1 MADGAL
7 PREPGASDTPDLGQA
22 DTIDAGFVLD
32 KLRTRHAHDAIYTR
46 CGSVLIAVNPYK
58 RMGLFS
64 EAVLAQ
70 YKNAHSLPAEP
81 PHTFEIASAAHR
93 AMIHNGRSQA
103 IIVSGESGAGKT
115 ESARHMMLYL
125 RYVSNTSPEL
135 ETRLYGSDP
144 ITEGFGCAKTVR
156 NDNSS
161 RMGKFTAL
169 NFDPSARIQGASL
182 NTYLLEKTRVTQC
195 GPGERS
201 YHCFYAL
208 LRGASPA
215 LLKQLR
221 LPSAEPSAYA
231 YLAGG
236 HTGESG
242 GERTDK
248 MLWAELETAL
258 AAQAW
263 EGAALQELWQL
274 IAGVLLLGNVRFD
287 AANTDAAAVEG
298 SSAPSVAGCE
308 AVLGLQ
314 QGSLAKALTKRKLKV
329 GGDMVEKDLSL
340 VAAGDNRDALAKAIY
355 SKLFDRLIVQIN
367 RALAEA
373 RNIYSPRATA
383 HVIGIVDIFGF
394 EIFEKNSLEQLCI
407 NFANEKLQA
416 LFTKTVFAETMRAY
430 SEEGIDA
437 ADISYTDNGALI
449 QTLEA
454 LNTGMLAILSEECV
468 VPKGSDEG
476 FTEKVMAQHGKG
488 GIIVRMKGVG
498 PKDGFGIN
506 HFAGLVN
513 YGTRAWLDKN
523 KDPLNGDLV
532 VLMQFS
538 DNELLKELFT
548 EPADVAPAAGD
559 RKKFKSTKFKG
570 VTDTF
575 SAQLT
580 DLVGTLDK
588 CDLHFVRCFKSND
601 QKKPDLVED
610 AVITRQLN
618 TSGVLDALRVARTG
632 FPDRMP
638 FDEFCGNFLVVPGLG
653 TKAELAGKAPKDRV
667 LALLQKLGVP
677 GQKFRCGKARV
688 FFASGMLEG
697 LRTRR
702 LEMQAKVAVAIQ
714 AAGRGHIARKA
725 ARQLRRVR
733 EEALQAMLSAAAQE
747 DVEAL
752 RAAIADA
759 RAAGVHRYAAGEA
772 SVAGAEE
779 RVAALVAEL
788 RARREA
794 EGALEKAIGAADIA
808 ALEVALQRAAG
819 CKSDRALLE
828 RGERRLATLK
838 EEEKRRKE
846 EEARLA
852 EIKRKNVAAAA
863 EAQKKVAEERRKPE
877 GEMASRDGALFK
889 QQAGAKFRQ
898 KEELIKQQSRIQE
911 EAETADAESIRRS
924 VAEEEEATQR
934 AIEEEE
940 VLRKQVLQELEADGV
955 RFRSGTED
963 VLEYAV
969 YLGMDLREDVGLLWI
984 ADQALQADD
993 PEGWDQCE
1001 SPNGDLY
1008 YMHEV
1013 TKQVL
1018 WQHPLDYQYQQ
1029 LYLEEKK
1036 KGQGKLDRRGSSNGA
1051 VVAPPKHGGSR
1062 GIDAPPAGGPVGSS
1076 DDALR
1081 RVLQQ
1086 LLGTSH
1092 TELKRLLTE
1101 PATCR
1106 ARSSRH
1112 AQPPVPE
1119 PRACAPPHAATC
1131 AEPAAPRLPRRAGAR
1146 ALLCDS
1152 AQVAHGR
1159 RALRLLHV
1167 HLQDGRH
1174 VLLHG
1179 EEVVRVEGLLLLHR
1193 ARPGRR
1199 QAREGELQHA
1209 RVVRR
1214 QGALRPQG
1222 AGVHALRRRRL
1233 VRRQGE
1239 GRQVG
1244 AAVRAAARQL
1254 LELAAQPQPGRHDG
1268 GGARGGQR
1276 GRDGAGA
1283 AKGRS
1288 GAAERAAQAR
1298 RPRRAHGAQE
1308 PRAEVEPHLQHVP
1321 ARLPRPR
1328 DARLVQKHP
1337 AAPKAR
1343 RAGGRIVPHGQGGG
1357 EQVQC
1362 GLQGALLGASGL
1374 RLCADRV

>member
-1 MADGAL
+1 MRPPARSLRSSLTTAV
-7 PREPGASDTPDLGQA
+7 PG
-22 DTIDAGFVLD
+22 
-32 KLRTRHAHDAIYTR
+32 RT
-46 CGSVLIAVNPYK
+46 
-58 RMGLFS
+58 
-64 EAVLAQ
+64 
-70 YKNAHSLPAEP
+70 
-81 PHTFEIASAAHR
+81 
-93 AMIHNGRSQA
+93 
-103 IIVSGESGAGKT
+103 
-115 ESARHMMLYL
+115 
-125 RYVSNTSPEL
+125 
-135 ETRLYGSDP
+135 
-144 ITEGFGCAKTVR
+144 GCAKTVR

-454 LNTGMLAILSEECV
+454 PNTGLLAILSEECV

-688 FFASGMLEG
+688 FFASGVLEG

-808 ALEVALQRAAG
+808 ELEVALQRAAG

-863 EAQKKVAEERRKPE
+863 EAEKKVAEERRKRE
-877 GEMASRDGALFK
+877 AEMASRDAALVK
-889 QQAGAKFRQ
+889 QQTEAKLRQ
-898 KEELIKQQSRIQE
+898 KEARVCAPAAPLSLAPPPPSPPPMRL
-911 EAETADAESIRRS
+911 A
-924 VAEEEEATQR
+924 
-934 AIEEEE
+934 
-940 VLRKQVLQELEADGV
+940 LPL
-955 RFRSGTED
+955 SG
-963 VLEYAV
+963 
-969 YLGMDLREDVGLLWI
+969 
-984 ADQALQADD
+984 ADQAAEPDT
-993 PEGWDQCE
+993 GGG
-1001 SPNGDLY
+1001 GDGRRR
-1008 YMHEV
+1008 V
-1013 TKQVL
+1013 
-1018 WQHPLDYQYQQ
+1018 HPPL
-1029 LYLEEKK
+1029 
-1036 KGQGKLDRRGSSNGA
+1036 SSGGGGG
-1051 VVAPPKHGGSR
+1051 VALM
-1062 GIDAPPAGGPVGSS
+1062 PPA
-1076 DDALR
+1076 ALPSPR
-1081 RVLQQ
+1081 PP
-1086 LLGTSH
+1086 
-1092 TELKRLLTE
+1092 
-1101 PATCR
+1101 PATLPSPRPPGDAARHRGGGGAAQAGETPRQRTRHR
-1106 ARSSRH
+1106 ASRAAH
-1112 AQPPVPE
+1112 PPLGRTPIGS
-1119 PRACAPPHAATC
+1119 P
-1131 AEPAAPRLPRRAGAR
+1131 GAR
-1146 ALLCDS
+1146 G
-1152 AQVAHGR
+1152 GR
-1159 RALRLLHV
+1159 RALPL
-1167 HLQDGRH
+1167 RH
-1174 VLLHG
+1174 RG
-1179 EEVVRVEGLLLLHR
+1179 APPASIAAAAEVPGCPRYRTCAR
-1193 ARPGRR
+1193 ARRR
-1199 QAREGELQHA
+1199 TSSSTPSISAWISARTSGCCGS
-1209 RVVRR
+1209 RIRR
-1214 QGALRPQG
+1214 C
-1222 AGVHALRRRRL
+1222 RRTTR
-1233 VRRQGE
+1233 
-1239 GRQVG
+1239 
-1244 AAVRAAARQL
+1244 
-1254 LELAAQPQPGRHDG
+1254 
-1268 GGARGGQR
+1268 RGGTS
-1276 GRDGAGA
+1276 A
-1283 AKGRS
+1283 S
-1288 GAAERAAQAR
+1288 
-1298 RPRRAHGAQE
+1298 RPTAICTTCTR
-1308 PRAEVEPHLQHVP
+1308 
-1321 ARLPRPR
+1321 
-1328 DARLVQKHP
+1328 
-1337 AAPKAR
+1337 
-1343 RAGGRIVPHGQGGG
+1343 
-1357 EQVQC
+1357 
-1362 GLQGALLGASGL
+1362 
-1374 RLCADRV
+1374 